1 MLPIDSQWYQRTVI
15 YELHVRSFADGD
27 GDGIGDFKGLIGKLD
42 YLERLGVGA
51 LWLLPFYPS
60 PQRDDGYDIADY
72 MAIHPDYGTLS
83 DFKRFLKESHDRGM
97 RVITELVLN
106 HTSNEHPWFQR
117 ARRAKPGSPHRDFY
131 IWSDTPEKFSEA
143 RIIFKDFEQSNWTWD
158 PVAKAYYWHRFYSHQ
173 PDLNFDNPQVR
184 QEMLRVVNYWLG
196 MGVDGLRLDAVP
208 YLFEREGTN
217 CENLPETHAFLKQL
231 RAHVNARFPGRMLL
245 AEANQWPEDAVS
257 YFGQGDECHMAY
269 HFPVMPRI
277 FMAIWMEDRYP
288 IIDIA
293 EQTPT
298 IPETCQWAVFLRNHD
313 ELTLEMVSDEERDYM
328 YRAYARDSKA
338 RINLGIRRRLAPL
351 MQNNR
356 RKMELINFLL
366 FSFPGTP
373 IIYYGDELGMGDNYH
388 LGDRNGVR
396 TPMQWSPDR
405 NAGFSRA
412 NPQSLFLPVVI
423 DPDYHYEVVNAE
435 AHEHNQSS
443 FLWWMRRLIS
453 VYKSLPV
460 LGRGDL
466 AFVSVE
472 NIKILSM
479 LRTLGEQ
486 RLLVVVNMSRYAQVA
501 ELDLSHLAGFT
512 PVEVFGQ
519 THFPIIRK
527 EPYTL
532 SLGPHDHFWFLLE
545 SGATQ
550 PVKAS
555 PLPSLSLA
563 VDREHGI
570 ALRENLAALTT
581 TVLPPAMARGMREPA
596 VYNTLQELTV
606 LDDLP
611 VKTLEPGATLFMVE
625 TPLGQT
631 AREHHLLFV
640 SVADQN
646 QAETFTLNSPGA
658 VLAKLEG
665 EGAGKILVDG
675 FEDPLAMAALATLFS
690 SSRKY
695 HGQKSHFMME
705 FHAPLSLRKVLANL
719 PGPVRRLNSTPH
731 TLAYS
736 LGNAAFLKVY
746 RHPESGSHPEAEI
759 LNILNN
765 AGFQGVPRL
774 FATLS
779 YQRRRS
785 ENMTLAV
792 VTEFVQGAVEGTS
805 FVMGS
810 VERFL
815 DEALASG
822 LNAPGPLPSNPFS
835 LPELTIEQKNLV
847 DQYSLEFFRR
857 LAQRVAHFHIIML
870 GLEAPTPAFV
880 PEPIS
885 KLYLRSLYQTIRT
898 LTHRTA
904 RSLGRMA
911 HGKAQEP
918 AASAASLPEEAILQH
933 LSRLLKMEPSGMRIR
948 THGDLQLDNV
958 LHLGKDFMLVDF
970 DGDVRL
976 PLGQRIIKR
985 PALRDVACMIL
996 SMGITAEKALRR
1008 HLERTPSA
1016 AKELTIWMSLWRRS
1030 VGLAFFEAYLEAVR
1044 GTPLVPE
1051 QDEVVRQFLMVF
1063 LLEQLLRTLER
1074 SIEEKPDEVPA
1085 LLDLTQQL
1093 MKIFP

>member
-1 MLPIDSQWYQRTVI
+1 MLSIDPQWYQKTVI

-72 MAIHPDYGTLS
+72 MAIHTDYGTLP
-83 DFKRFLKESHDRGM
+83 DFKRFLREAHRRGM

-117 ARRAKPGSPHRDFY
+117 ARRAKPGTPHRDFY
-131 IWSDTPEKFSEA
+131 IWSDTPEKFPEA

-173 PDLNFDNPQVR
+173 PDLNFDNPMVR

-245 AEANQWPEDAVS
+245 AEANQWPEDAVN

-293 EQTPT
+293 EQTPA
-298 IPETCQWAVFLRNHD
+298 IPDTCQWAVFLRNHD

-412 NPQSLFLPVVI
+412 NPQSLFLPVII
-423 DPDYHYEVVNAE
+423 DPDYHYELVNAE

-466 AFVSVE
+466 EFVRVE

-501 ELDLSHLAGFT
+501 ELNLSHLAGYS

-519 THFPIIRK
+519 THFPIIHK

-532 SLGPHDHFWFLLE
+532 TLGPHDHFWFLLE
-545 SGATQ
+545 NGTAK

-555 PLPSLSLA
+555 TLPSLSLA
-563 VDREHGI
+563 VDRERGI
-570 ALRENLAALTT
+570 ALRENLAALTS
-581 TVLPPAMARGMREPA
+581 TVLPSALARGLREPA
-596 VYNTLQELTV
+596 VSDSLQEMKI

-611 VKTLEPGATLFMVE
+611 VKSREPGATLFMVE
-625 TPLGQT
+625 TPQGQA
-631 AREHHLLFV
+631 AREYHLLFV
-640 SVADQN
+640 SVAAQN
-646 QAETFTLNSPGA
+646 QTETFSMDSPGA
-658 VLAKLEG
+658 VLARLTNG
-665 EGAGKILVDG
+665 DTGSILVDG
-675 FEDPLAMAALATLFS
+675 FEDPEAMAALATLFS

-695 HGQKSHFMME
+695 HGQKSHFMVE
-705 FHAPLSLRKVLANL
+705 FHAPLSLRKVLAHP
-719 PGPVRRLNSTPH
+719 PGPVRRIHSSQH
-731 TLAYS
+731 TVSYT

-759 LNILNN
+759 LSILNR

-774 FATLS
+774 LAKLS
-779 YQRRRS
+779 YQRPRG
-785 ENMTLAV
+785 ETMALAV
-792 VTEFVQGAVEGTS
+792 VTEYVQGAVEGTS
-805 FVMGS
+805 FVLGS

-815 DEALASG
+815 DDVLASG
-822 LNAPGPLPSNPFS
+822 LTPPGPLPSNPFS
-835 LPELTIEQKNLV
+835 LPELTSEQQNMV

-857 LAQRVAHFHIIML
+857 LAQRVAHFHTIL
-870 GLEAPTPAFV
+870 LELDAPTPAFV

-885 KLYLRSLYQTIRT
+885 KLYLRSLYQTMRT

-904 RSLGRMA
+904 RGVERMA
-911 HGKAQEP
+911 RGKGKDTSEP
-918 AASAASLPEEAILQH
+918 VASFPEEAILM
-933 LSRLLKMEPSGMRIR
+933 RLTGLLNMEPSGMRIR
-948 THGDLQLDNV
+948 THGNLQLDNV

-1016 AKELTIWMSLWRRS
+1016 AKELTAWLSLWRRS
-1030 VGLAFFEAYLEAVR
+1030 VGLAIFEAYLEAVR
-1044 GTPLVPE
+1044 GTPLVPK
-1051 QDEVVRQFLMVF
+1051 QDEVVRQLLMVF
-1063 LLEQLLRTLER
+1063 LLEQLLRTLDR
-1074 SIEEKPDEVPA
+1074 SLEENPDDVSA
-1085 LLDLTQQL
+1085 LLELTEQFL
-1093 MKIFP
+1093 KLFP